1 MECQFKFGVF
11 TKWDE
16 YLQDKE
22 EGEETAAKADE
33 REQIREVDE
42 QDFRRFVKS
51 RCEVY
56 FVDAKHFIK
65 AEVRFVRILF
75 SQPD

>member
-1 MECQFKFGVF
+1 MNCQFKFGVF

-16 YLQDKE
+16 YLQGEE
-22 EGEETAAKADE
+22 EGEEAAGDE
-33 REQIREVDE
+33 RQQIRENYKH
-42 QDFRRFVKS
+42 DFRGSVKN

>member
-1 MECQFKFGVF
+1 MNCQFKFGVF

-16 YLQDKE
+16 YLEGEE
-22 EGEETAAKADE
+22 EGEEEAGDE
-33 REQIREVDE
+33 RQQIRENYK
-42 QDFRRFVKS
+42 QDFRGSVKN